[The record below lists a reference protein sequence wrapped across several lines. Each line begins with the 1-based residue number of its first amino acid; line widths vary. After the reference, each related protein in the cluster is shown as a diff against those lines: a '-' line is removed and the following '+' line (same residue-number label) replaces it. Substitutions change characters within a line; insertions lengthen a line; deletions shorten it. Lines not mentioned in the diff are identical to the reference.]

1 MKRRY
6 GNCVESISKQKLY
19 KQGYSRFASYWS
31 DNINQQN
38 MIQNLVRDMEYVYTQ
53 KRDKTGLFHIVVY
66 VKIDKVA

>member
-6 GNCVESISKQKLY
+6 GNCVEGISKQKLY
-19 KQGYSRFASYWS
+19 KQGYSHFASYWS
-31 DNINQQN
+31 DTINQQN
-38 MIQNLVRDMEYVYTQ
+38 MIQNLVRGMEYVYTQ